1 MLKPGGIVLLR
12 DYNRYDL
19 TQLRFKAGRLLEDNL
34 YVRGDKTRVYFF
46 DLGKCLPRIESRH
59 PFLRILPVSSTLDEV
74 ALLFTGSQLPSGRAS
89 PEMVQTSRSVKV
101 PGTEAS
107 PRDPKDSSAT
117 DIREDQSPTK
127 IWCTQIHANL
137 ISSPHFHSHPLFSIT
152 QLGVDRRLL
161 VNRKRRLKMYRAWV

>member
-117 DIREDQSPTK
+117 DIREDQSPRARADAARRRSRG
-127 IWCTQIHANL
+127 W
-137 ISSPHFHSHPLFSIT
+137 FSAPAAPCRN
-152 QLGVDRRLL
+152 VPDDRRP
-161 VNRKRRLKMYRAWV
+161 VRRR